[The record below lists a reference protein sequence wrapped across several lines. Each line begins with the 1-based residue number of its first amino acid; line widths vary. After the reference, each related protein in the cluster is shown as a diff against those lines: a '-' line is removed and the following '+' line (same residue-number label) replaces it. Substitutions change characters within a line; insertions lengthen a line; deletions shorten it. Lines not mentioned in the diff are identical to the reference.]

1 MAHEVSLA
9 VKLGFQP
16 GDKVLIVNADDV
28 GMSYAANQAT
38 IQGMERGLITA
49 GSIMVP
55 CPWFLHIA
63 EYARKHP
70 KADFG
75 IHLTHTSEWQYY
87 RWGPVGDRCQLK
99 GLIDP
104 QGYLWRDVPQVYA
117 NATPEQALLEAR
129 AQIRMALENGIDIT
143 HLDSHMGTLQYSEKY
158 FYEVY
163 IPLAKEFNLPV
174 RMGSQELLAQFGYPD
189 MRQRVREQGILFPD
203 YLIHG
208 GRKPG
213 ESVTQY
219 WKRTLRALQP
229 GVTELYIHPALPTE
243 EMQHIAGSWRDR
255 AEEFRLF
262 TTDAEIRRILK
273 EQDVKLIGW
282 RAIRD
287 LQRQER
293 KRS

>member
-1 MAHEVSLA
+1 MAQEVSLA
-9 VKLGFQP
+9 VKLGFKP
-16 GDKVLIVNADDV
+16 TDKVLIVNADDV

-38 IQGMERGLITA
+38 IQGMEKGLITA

-55 CPWFLHIA
+55 CPWFLQIA
-63 EYARKHP
+63 EYARLHP
-70 KADFG
+70 RADFG
-75 IHLTHTSEWQYY
+75 IHLTHTSEWKYY

-104 QGYLWRDVPQVYA
+104 QGYLWSDVPEVYA
-117 NATPEQALLEAR
+117 HATPEQAMIEAR
-129 AQIRMALENGIDIT
+129 AQIRMAMDNGIDIT
-143 HLDSHMGTLQYSEKY
+143 HLDSHMGTLQYSDKF

-163 IPLAKEFNLPV
+163 VPLAKEFNLPV
-174 RMGSQELLAQFGYPD
+174 RMGSQDLLAQFGFPD
-189 MRQRVREQGILFPD
+189 MRRKVLEQGILFPD

-208 GRKPG
+208 GRKQG
-213 ESVTQY
+213 ESVRQY
-219 WKRTLRALQP
+219 WKRVLRELKP

-243 EMQHIAGSWRDR
+243 EMQHIAGSWKDR

-287 LQRQER
+287 LQRKER
-293 KRS
+293 R

>member
-1 MAHEVSLA
+1 MAKEVSLA
-9 VKLGFQP
+9 VQLGYQST
-16 GDKVLIVNADDV
+16 DKVLIVNADDV

-38 IQGMERGLITA
+38 IQGMEKGLITA

-55 CPWFLHIA
+55 CPWFRHIV
-63 EYARKHP
+63 EYARTHP

-75 IHLTHTSEWQYY
+75 VHLTHTSEWKYY
-87 RWGPVGDRCQLK
+87 RWGPIGDRCRLK

-104 QGYLWRDVPQVYA
+104 QGYFWSDVPQVYA

-129 AQIRMALENGIDIT
+129 AQIQMALDSGIDIT

-213 ESVTQY
+213 ESITQY
-219 WKRTLRALQP
+219 WKRMLRDLQP

-262 TTDAEIRRILK
+262 TTDVEIRRILK

-282 RAIRD
+282 RVIRD
-287 LQRQER
+287 LQR
-293 KRS
+293 KSKKGT

>member
-1 MAHEVSLA
+1 MAQEVSLA
-9 VKLGFQP
+9 VKLGYKP
-16 GDKVLIVNADDV
+16 TDKILIVNADDV

-38 IQGMERGLITA
+38 IQGMEKGLITA

-55 CPWFLHIA
+55 CPWFLQIA
-63 EYARKHP
+63 EYARTHP

-75 IHLTHTSEWQYY
+75 IHLTHTSEWKYY
-87 RWGPVGDRCQLK
+87 RWGPVGDRCKLK

-104 QGYLWRDVPQVYA
+104 QGYMWSDVPQVYA
-117 NATPEQALLEAR
+117 NATPEQAMIEAR
-129 AQIRMALENGIDIT
+129 AQIKMAMDNGVDIT
-143 HLDSHMGTLQYSEKY
+143 HLDSHMGTLQYSDRY

-163 IPLAKEFNLPV
+163 VPLAKEFNLPV
-174 RMGSQELLAQFGYPD
+174 RMGNQDLLAQFGYPD
-189 MRQRVREQGILFPD
+189 MRRKVAEQGILFPD

-213 ESVTQY
+213 ESITQY
-219 WKRTLRALQP
+219 WKRMLRELKP

-243 EMQHIAGSWRDR
+243 EMQHIAGSWKDR

-262 TTDAEIRRILK
+262 TTDAEVRRILK

-282 RAIRD
+282 RVIRD
-287 LQRQER
+287 LQRKER
-293 KRS
+293 R

>member
-1 MAHEVSLA
+1 MAQEVSLA
-9 VKLGFQP
+9 VKLGFKP
-16 GDKVLIVNADDV
+16 TDKVLIVNADDV
-28 GMSYAANQAT
+28 GMSYAANQAV
-38 IQGMERGLITA
+38 IQGMEKGLITA

-55 CPWFLHIA
+55 CPWFLQIA
-63 EYARKHP
+63 EYARTHP

-75 IHLTHTSEWQYY
+75 VHLTHTSEWKYY
-87 RWGPVGDRCQLK
+87 RWGPVGDRCKLK

-104 QGYLWRDVPQVYA
+104 QGYMWSDVPEVYTH
-117 NATPEQALLEAR
+117 ATPEQAMIEAR
-129 AQIRMALENGIDIT
+129 AQIKMAMDNGIDIT
-143 HLDSHMGTLQYSEKY
+143 HLDSHMGTLQYSDKY

-163 IPLAKEFNLPV
+163 VPLAKEFNLPV

-189 MRQRVREQGILFPD
+189 MRQKVLEQGILFPD

-213 ESVTQY
+213 ESVAQY
-219 WKRTLRALQP
+219 WKRMLRELKP

-243 EMQHIAGSWRDR
+243 EMQHIAGSWKDR

-262 TTDAEIRRILK
+262 TTDAEVRRILK

-282 RAIRD
+282 RVIRD
-287 LQRQER
+287 LQRKER
-293 KRS
+293 R

>member
-1 MAHEVSLA
+1 MAQEVSLA
-9 VKLGFQP
+9 VKLGFKP
-16 GDKVLIVNADDV
+16 TDKVLIVNADDV

-38 IQGMERGLITA
+38 IQGMEKGLITA

-55 CPWFLHIA
+55 CPWFLQIA
-63 EYARKHP
+63 EYARLHP
-70 KADFG
+70 RADFG
-75 IHLTHTSEWQYY
+75 IHLTHTSEWKYY

-104 QGYLWRDVPQVYA
+104 QGYLWSDVPEVYA
-117 NATPEQALLEAR
+117 HATPEQAMIEAR
-129 AQIRMALENGIDIT
+129 AQIRMAMDNGIDIT
-143 HLDSHMGTLQYSEKY
+143 HLDSHMGTLQYSDKF

-163 IPLAKEFNLPV
+163 VPLAKEFNLPV
-174 RMGSQELLAQFGYPD
+174 RMGSQDLLAQFGFPD
-189 MRQRVREQGILFPD
+189 MRRKVLEQGILFPD

-208 GRKPG
+208 GRKQG
-213 ESVTQY
+213 ESVRQY
-219 WKRTLRALQP
+219 WKRVLRELKP

-243 EMQHIAGSWRDR
+243 EMQHIAGSWKDR

-262 TTDAEIRRILK
+262 TTDAEIRGILK

-287 LQRQER
+287 LQRKER
-293 KRS
+293 R

>member
-1 MAHEVSLA
+1 MREDSSLA
-9 VKLGFQP
+9 VQLGFSP
-16 GDKVLIVNADDV
+16 TDKVLIVNADDV
-28 GMSYAANQAT
+28 GMCYAANEAT
-38 IQGMERGLITA
+38 VRGMERGIITT

-63 EYARKHP
+63 EYARSHP

-75 IHLTHTSEWQYY
+75 VHLTHTSEWQHY
-87 RWGPVGDRCQLK
+87 RWGPVSDRCQVK

-104 QGYLWRDVPQVYA
+104 QGYLWRSIEQVYTH
-117 NATPEQALLEAR
+117 ATPEQALVEGR
-129 AQIRMALENGIDIT
+129 AQIRKAMEAGIDIT

-163 IPLAKEFNLPV
+163 IPLAKEFDLPV
-174 RMGSQELLAQFGYPD
+174 RMGSQDLLAQFGYPD
-189 MRQRVREQGILFPD
+189 MRERVRREGILFPD

-219 WKRTLRALQP
+219 WKRVLRELKP
-229 GVTELYIHPALPTE
+229 GVTELYIHPALATE
-243 EMQHIAGSWRDR
+243 EMPHITGSWRER

-262 TTDAEIRRILK
+262 TTDTEIRRIVR
-273 EQDVKLIGW
+273 EQGIHLIGW
-282 RAIRD
+282 RPIRD
-287 LQRQER
+287 LQRRQR
-293 KRS
+293 R